1 MKQKRTYIN
10 PEIQVVEM
18 EATCI
23 ICNSNSVRDY
33 DKCDMGSSEADEVYN
48 P

>member
-23 ICNSNSVRDY
+23 ICNSVNDY